1 MEQDHAHDDPI
12 VVYRATAILTAA
24 FALALLFVPFDWIV
38 NGAKSHG
45 FVADIADSVG
55 ELGARL
61 LFAVPCGLLAALAV
75 RKGWGE
81 EE

>member
-24 FALALLFVPFDWIV
+24 FALALLFVPFEWIV
-38 NGAKSHG
+38 SGAKSQG
-45 FVADIADSVG
+45 FVAAIADSVG
-55 ELGARL
+55 EWGARL
-61 LFAVPCGLLAALAV
+61 LFAVPCAYLATLAM

-81 EE
+81 ED

>member
-1 MEQDHAHDDPI
+1 MEPDHAHDDPI

-38 NGAKSHG
+38 GGAKG
-45 FVADIADSVG
+45 RDFVAVIADSVG
-55 ELGARL
+55 EWGARL
-61 LFAVPCGLLAALAV
+61 FFAVPCGLLAALAV

-81 EE
+81 ED